1 MSENHNHGNIEDH
14 HHCSGGIHS
23 HAPAGKMGTAFFI
36 TLAILA
42 VEVAGG
48 VISNSLALLSDAG
61 HVLTDVAAIGLS
73 WYALKQAQKPPSHK
87 MTYGYFRTGI
97 LAAFINAVSLI
108 AIALVI
114 GWEAYGRL
122 AHPEPVGS
130 TAMFVSA
137 GIGLLANLY
146 MGLGM
151 RGASDLN
158 VRSAVLHMLGDA
170 AASAGVIVGG
180 IIIAF
185 TGWYIIDPL
194 LSLAIAV
201 LIAAGAWRLVKE
213 TVSIL
218 MESTPASI
226 NLEQVAKIML
236 DTDGV
241 QEIHDI
247 HVWGITTGRN
257 ALSCHLVVDGGLT
270 VGEGQRVLREIEHK
284 LYHMGIRHTTIQFE
298 DESHPHERQLLCSL
312 QDNGHRHLC
321 AEPA

>member
-1 MSENHNHGNIEDH
+1 MSETNNPGHVYNQ
-14 HHCSGGIHS
+14 HCSGGIHS
-23 HAPAGKMGTAFFI
+23 HAPAGKMGLAFFI
-36 TLAILA
+36 TLVILT

-73 WYALKQAQKPPSHK
+73 WYALKQAQKPPSYK
-87 MTYGYFRTGI
+87 MTYGFFRTGI

-108 AIALVI
+108 IIALVI

-122 AHPEPVGS
+122 AHPEPVGG

-146 MGLGM
+146 MGLGI
-151 RGASDLN
+151 RHESDLN

-185 TGWYIIDPL
+185 TGWYIIDPI
-194 LSLAIAV
+194 LSLAIAM
-201 LIAAGAWRLVKE
+201 LIAAGAWRLIKE

-218 MESTPASI
+218 MESTPTDI
-226 NLEQVAKIML
+226 NLEQLIKSL
-236 DTDGV
+236 RDTEGV

-247 HVWGITTGRN
+247 HVWGITTGKN

-270 VGEGQRVLREIEHK
+270 IGEGQRMLREIEHK
-284 LYHMGIRHTTIQFE
+284 LLHMGINHTTIQFE
-298 DESHPHERQLLCSL
+298 DESHPHDKQLLCSMRN
-312 QDNGHRHLC
+312 NGHQHLC
-321 AEPA
+321 TEPL